1 MHIYQTIKKYFFNI
15 RALGLMFFVLVG
27 LVVSMS
33 GICATLRPSR
43 SALTESRV
51 VSGSIPD
58 TSTRGTVRVIART
71 TNNNQI
77 VQKNTVDENIYTR
90 QVRARTNTSENTGVL
105 RTRNSADVNGILIN
119 SLGTEFVNICKEQY
133 SKCMDNFCNVLDKNL
148 GRCSCSENL
157 KNYARTEDGLKQA
170 NEKLQ
175 DIAQKIQYIGLSK
188 EEIETLFTQTAA
200 ELAMQSQTDNT
211 QLKND
216 LDKIKDLIVDV
227 QSGKTI
233 SSGGGVSLDLSGLLN
248 FDVNSADFDLNS
260 LFENRE
266 NNFSISNQRGKQLYQ
281 TATQRCQAAV
291 LNNCAAHGVDKT
303 LITNSYDMEIDRQ
316 CIMYERYLTDANV
329 QMINTVRN
337 ATVVLQKARLMVAQ
351 QKNSYDLRQCVT
363 ELDICM
369 QDDFVCGTDYKNCL
383 DTTGK
388 FIVNGEIILYTDPDA
403 MMTMIWGSN
412 SPSSNYEFIKKYATS
427 GLVKSLLDKIGD
439 PIKKTGM
446 CYMVLNKCQSQWEDK
461 ESSEF
466 DMLNQVS
473 LAYLENIIP
482 KIIMQQK
489 ELFANYVSECKQNV
503 DSCMNA
509 AGGVGNVVPNTTQ
522 SVMDFLKSKIGA
534 CRKVIDSCTSS
545 LKISTKELLT
555 DWIRQNICEGYD
567 VTNDVCS
574 LEEYNTIVRNCR
586 NNGNLW
592 IDGVCLD
599 STDYYESLVGTYPE
613 VPDYC
618 LLDIGDMTPEKYKEC
633 STICYNFTSWVN
645 DEFKPI
651 NDKGMFVLASQCK
664 QIGWVP
670 EGVRENS
677 EFFCAFKG
685 CRYST
690 ASRCIQGYT
699 KISELKCGNTTLDWV
714 CCPSGQIDECKK
726 QICENL

>member
-1 MHIYQTIKKYFFNI
+1 
-15 RALGLMFFVLVG
+15 MFFVLVG

-33 GICATLRPSR
+33 GVCATSRPSR

-188 EEIETLFTQTAA
+188 AEIETLFTQTAA

-291 LNNCAAHGVDKT
+291 LNNCVAHGVDKT

-351 QKNSYDLRQCVT
+351 QKNSYDLRQCVI

-489 ELFANYVSECKQNV
+489 ELFANYVGECKQNV

-509 AGGVGNVVPNTTQ
+509 AGGVGNAVPNTTQ

-545 LKISTKELLT
+545 LKISTKELLA
-555 DWIRQNICEGYD
+555 DWIRQNVCDGYD
-567 VTNDVCS
+567 VVNDVCDKS
-574 LEEYNTIVRNCR
+574 AYNTAVRNC
-586 NNGNLW
+586 NESGNLW
-592 IDGVCLD
+592 VDGACVD
-599 STDYYESLVGTYPE
+599 SVEYYRNLASSWDEIPSYCFQDRSDLSPE
-613 VPDYC
+613 QWRECFDYC
-618 LLDIGDMTPEKYKEC
+618 YDI
-633 STICYNFTSWVN
+633 NTSLENEPKPMGEGGAIVYEYQC
-645 DEFKPI
+645 DE
-651 NDKGMFVLASQCK
+651 
-664 QIGWVP
+664 IGWVP
-670 EGVRENS
+670 KGSRKNS

-685 CRYST
+685 CRYSV
-690 ASRCIQGYT
+690 ASRCISGYT
-699 KISELKCGNTTLDWV
+699 RIDKLRCGNKTLDWV
-714 CCPSGQIDECKK
+714 CCPPGSIDECKK
-726 QICENL
+726 DACDSI